1 MRSLALASCL
11 VIGSAGGAWA
21 QMSPAPQQIGHGP
34 PNSIAAPAM
43 SLKDLKPQPAEAL
56 GLVPKLT
63 LLNSSGHAI
72 HIMPTPA
79 VAAQRAKYG
88 LGVPAAP
95 VGGSALPA
103 ALIYHTGGSV
113 MPYQLVYL
121 IFWAPAHL
129 QNGGATGFS
138 AQYGTINYLHPAWI
152 PSNSLL
158 NIATQY
164 YQTIGGVTSYVINT
178 GYLAGVYVDQGAL
191 PASGCTDSA
200 TPGNCITDAQI
211 QTEVAHAM
219 AVNGWTGGMNKIFI
233 LFTSSGEGS
242 CFDAGSSSCAY
253 TQYCAYHGAFSSGG
267 QNVIY
272 ANEPYASA
280 VGCVAG
286 GQTSPNGDVGDYVTT
301 STSHEM
307 IEAATDPLLN
317 AWFDASGNEIGDLCN
332 FNFGTNNWT
341 NPANGVHA
349 SQFNNGWYWEDQMEY
364 SNHTATCVPSGP

>member
-1 MRSLALASCL
+1 MKALVFASCL
-11 VIGSAGGAWA
+11 VIGSAGVSWA
-21 QMSPAPQQIGHGP
+21 QVPPPQVGHGP
-34 PNSIAAPAM
+34 PNSVAAPAM
-43 SLKDLKPQPAEAL
+43 SLKDVKVQPEVL

-63 LLNSSGHAI
+63 LSDSSGHAV

-95 VGGSALPA
+95 VGGSAISGALLYA
-103 ALIYHTGGSV
+103 AGGWV
-113 MPYQLVYL
+113 MPYQLVYE

-138 AQYGTINYLHPAWI
+138 AKYGTINYLHPAWI
-152 PSNSLL
+152 PSNSLF
-158 NIATQY
+158 NITTQY
-164 YQTIGGVTSYVINT
+164 YQTIGGVTSYVVHA
-178 GYLAGVYVDQGAL
+178 GYLAGVYVTSDAL
-191 PASGCTDSA
+191 PASGCTDTQ

-211 QTEVAHAM
+211 QAEIAHVM
-219 AVNGWTGGMNKIFI
+219 TINGWTGGMNKIFI
-233 LFTSSGEGS
+233 LMTSSGEGS
-242 CFDAGSSSCAY
+242 CFDSGSTSCAY

-280 VGCVAG
+280 VGCLAG
-286 GQTSPNGDVGDYVTT
+286 GQTSPNQDVGDYITT
-301 STSHEM
+301 GTSHEM

-332 FNFGTNNWT
+332 FNFGLNSWT
-341 NPANGVHA
+341 NPANSVHA
-349 SQFNNGWYWEDQMEY
+349 SQFTNGWYWEDQMEY
-364 SNHTATCVPSGP
+364 SNHTASCVPAGP

>member
-1 MRSLALASCL
+1 MKALVLASCL
-11 VIGSAGGAWA
+11 VIGSAGASWA
-21 QMSPAPQQIGHGP
+21 QTPPEPQVGHGP
-34 PNSIAAPAM
+34 PNSVAAPAM
-43 SLKDLKPQPAEAL
+43 SLKDLKPQQAEAL

-63 LLNSSGHAI
+63 PSNASGHAV
-72 HIMPTPA
+72 HILPTTA

-88 LGVPAAP
+88 LGLPPAP
-95 VGGSALPA
+95 GGGIPA
-103 ALIYHTGGSV
+103 SGVLTYHTGGSV

-121 IFWAPAHL
+121 IFWAPGHL

-138 AQYGTINYLHPAWI
+138 PLYGTINYLHPAWI

-191 PASGCTDSA
+191 PASACTDTA

-211 QTEVAHAM
+211 QTEVAHVM
-219 AVNGWTGGMNKIFI
+219 GLNGWTGGMNKIFV

-242 CFDAGSSSCAY
+242 CFDSGSSSCAY

-272 ANEPYASA
+272 ANMPYANA
-280 VGCVAG
+280 ATCQGTG
-286 GQTSPNGDVGDYVTT
+286 TEPNQDVGDIVT
-301 STSHEM
+301 SATSHEM
-307 IEAATDPLLN
+307 LEAATDPLLN
-317 AWFDASGNEIGDLCN
+317 AWYDASGNEIGDLCAYN
-332 FNFGTNNWT
+332 YGANSWT
-341 NPANGVHA
+341 NPANGIHA

-364 SNHTATCVPSGP
+364 SNHTASCVPSGP